1 MPVIRNVDRKNVAA
15 LQQELVDLAERAR
28 GKRLK
33 PEEVHQGTFS
43 ISNYGS
49 FGSLLA
55 TPAINQ
61 PQAAILGLGAIHKA
75 PVVIDDAIAIRSIC
89 YVTLSFDHRLLDGA
103 VGDQFVSH
111 LKGIIE
117 NWSEELF

>member
-1 MPVIRNVDRKNVAA
+1 MSIGKTPRRSSRSWPIWPSELAASGSNRKKSN
-15 LQQELVDLAERAR
+15 
-28 GKRLK
+28 
-33 PEEVHQGTFS
+33 QGTFS

-117 NWSEELF
+117 SWSEELL